1 MNNTPSKTCVYL
13 APFALSVLFTVA
25 NAQEAHPGAAVYQ
38 KACAVCHDKPAE
50 TNSPAFSTLTQMT
63 ARTITA
69 ALTTGKM
76 QSQAAGLS
84 AREKSDL
91 VGFLSANYTG
101 DDWIARMMCSAKR
114 KVVNV
119 SVDPTVRGFG
129 FDLKNTRHLTAQQ
142 TGLKTAD
149 FKQMELAWV
158 LAFPGVT
165 AMRSQPAV
173 VGETMFLPI
182 AEDSKVFAINIAG
195 EPCVQ
200 WVAKTDT
207 ILRSGIAFG
216 EQPNGRKII
225 ALNDYNAMVYTFDAR
240 TGELLWKTKVGP
252 FELSLGTGTPAI
264 HKGVVY
270 VPGSQQEIMRG
281 AANSHLCC
289 KTHGLVAA
297 LDAVT
302 GEKIW
307 EAHTMEDAKPVR
319 DRGDGQ
325 MLWGPSGAPIW
336 TSPVIDEKRGVL
348 YVGTGEATSA
358 PAHKNTDAV
367 LAIDLKTG
375 AIRWSFQATANDIYL
390 AGCGRGGLNCE
401 RDTVYLDVDFGASMI
416 LAQRSDGSDVILAG
430 QKSGTLWALDPD
442 KKGEVVWREQFG
454 TGSPGG
460 GIHWGIAY
468 DGRHAFAP
476 INRAYNTPTPPPG
489 GAEKPGIHA
498 VDVMTGKR
506 VWTFAAEADCAGE
519 RKTRVNGCESRIGLS
534 GAPTVIDGAVVQ
546 GSVDGILRIF
556 DAQSGEVL
564 FRYNTARDFD
574 SINGIP
580 AKGGSIDNATI
591 VASHGLLL
599 VSSGYSLFNETPGN
613 VVLAFRPK
621 R

>member
-1 MNNTPSKTCVYL
+1 MIKLLLNRCVL
-13 APFALSVLFTVA
+13 MAALALSLLGAVA
-25 NAQEAHPGAAVYQ
+25 RAQEDHPGRVVYQ
-38 KACAVCHDKPAE
+38 TACAVCHDKAAE

-76 QSQAAGLS
+76 QSQAAALS
-84 AREKSDL
+84 ERERSDL
-91 VGFLSANYTG
+91 VGFLASEYTG
-101 DDWIARMMCSAKR
+101 DDWIARMACPAKR
-114 KVVNV
+114 KAVDV
-119 SVDPTVRGFG
+119 SRDATVRGFG
-129 FDLKNTRHLTAQQ
+129 FDFRNTRHLTTKQ
-142 TGLKTAD
+142 TGLRTAD
-149 FKQMELAWV
+149 FGKMELAWA

-173 VGETMFLPI
+173 VGDTIFLPI
-182 AEDSKVFAINIAG
+182 AEDSKIFAINIAG

-200 WVAKTDT
+200 WMTKTDT
-207 ILRSGIAFG
+207 ILRSGVAFG

-225 ALNDYNAMVYTFDAR
+225 ALNDYNATVYTLDAR

-252 FELSLGTGTPAI
+252 YELSLGTGTPAI

-270 VPGSQQEIMRG
+270 VPVSQQEILRG
-281 AANSHLCC
+281 AAPSHVCC

-297 LDAVT
+297 LDSVT
-302 GEKIW
+302 GERIW

-367 LAIDLKTG
+367 LAIDLKDG
-375 AIRWSFQATANDIYL
+375 SIRWSFQATANDIFL
-390 AGCGRGGLNCE
+390 VGCARGGLNCE
-401 RDTVYLDVDFGASMI
+401 KDTVYLDVDFGASMI
-416 LAQRSDGSDVILAG
+416 LAKRSDGSDVVLAG

-442 KKGEVVWREQFG
+442 NGGKLVWREQFG

-460 GIHWGIAY
+460 GIHWGIAF
-468 DGRHAFAP
+468 DGRQVYAP

-489 GAEKPGIHA
+489 GTEKPGIHA
-498 VDVMTGKR
+498 VDAMTGKR
-506 VWTFAAEADCAGE
+506 VWTFAAEAECSGD

-546 GSVDGILRIF
+546 GSVDGILRVF
-556 DAQSGEVL
+556 DAQSGAVL
-564 FRYNTARDFD
+564 FSYDTARDFD
-574 SINGIP
+574 SINGIA

-591 VASHGLLL
+591 VAGNGLLL

-613 VVLAFRPK
+613 VLLAFRPK